1 MKLWTLWTEIVREL
15 RPAFTRERTFLW
27 FSIALAGF
35 CCRKDIVG
43 VTSIVR
49 ALGLKSTC
57 YMSLRLMF
65 HSNAIDL
72 EYLALL
78 WAHLVIK
85 IHPSILKI
93 NGRCLIVADGV
104 KKQKSG
110 KKMPS
115 VKLLHQESE
124 SNTKAPYI
132 MGHSC
137 QAIGILAKSCST
149 VFCIPFATR
158 IHEGIKESNRD
169 KRTLMDR
176 LITMVMS
183 LKLDVPYYLVADAYY
198 GNRKI
203 MNAMLKENQHLIC
216 RARTNAVAY
225 EQPHLEQQP
234 KRGRKRKY
242 GKKVSLR
249 NLWKEKSDLVYEM
262 ESPVYGETGIKLK
275 VLSIDLTVRYCDS
288 IIRFV
293 LVDHP
298 SRGKIILFSTDTSL
312 EAKDIIAAYGYRFK
326 IEVAFKQAIWTVGT
340 FSYRFWMKDMKPT
353 KRNQGDVYQHKETKD
368 YREGIKRKMLTYHVF
383 LQTGAIA
390 QGLLQIISSMETTSV
405 WGNFGSWIRTRR
417 IGVAPSEKVVAVSM
431 QNSLPEFL
439 ASTKQRGTFQK
450 FLTENIDLTRAEGLA
465 LAS

>member
-1 MKLWTLWTEIVREL
+1 MKIWYLWTELVREL
-15 RPAFTRERTFLW
+15 RPAFTRELTFLW

-65 HSNAIDL
+65 HSSAIDL
-72 EYLALL
+72 DRLTSL
-78 WAHLVIK
+78 WSNLVIK
-85 IHPSILKI
+85 IHPSIIKM
-93 NGRCLIVADGV
+93 NGRYLLVADGV

-115 VKLLHQESE
+115 VKLLHQDSE
-124 SNTKAPYI
+124 SNTKAQYI

-149 VFCIPFATR
+149 VFCIPFSTR
-158 IHEGIKESNRD
+158 IHEGIIESNRD
-169 KRTLMDR
+169 KRTLMDK
-176 LITMVMS
+176 LIAMVMS
-183 LKLDVPYYLVADAYY
+183 LKLDIPFYLVADAYY

-203 MNAMLKENQHLIC
+203 IKGMIDANQHLIC
-216 RARTNAVAY
+216 RARSNAVAF
-225 EQPHLEQQP
+225 EQPHEDDQP

-242 GKKVSLR
+242 GQKVSLR
-249 NLWKEKSDLVYEM
+249 SLWDIKPELAYEID
-262 ESPVYGETGIKLK
+262 SPVYGETGVKLK
-275 VLSIDLTVRYCDS
+275 VISINLVVKYCDS
-288 IIRFV
+288 LVQFV

-298 SRGKIILFSTDTSL
+298 HRGKVILFSTDTDLSP
-312 EAKDIIAAYGYRFK
+312 ENIIKAYGYRFK
-326 IEVAFKQAIWTVGT
+326 IEVAFKQAIWTIGT

-353 KRNQGDVYQHKETKD
+353 KRNQGDVYLHMEEKS
-368 YREGIKRKMLTYHVF
+368 YRDRIKKKIKAYHVF
-383 LQTGAIA
+383 LQAGVIA
-390 QGLLQIISSMETTSV
+390 QGLLQIISSMQTNLV
-405 WGNFGSWIRTRR
+405 WENFGSWIRTRR
-417 IGVAPSEKVVAVSM
+417 PGVAPSEKVVSVSM

-439 ASTKQRGTFQK
+439 ASTLLECTFRK
-450 FLTENIDLTRAEGLA
+450 FLCKKIDLTRAEGLA